1 MTLHYVDFRSEIL
14 FLFLFLNQNNLFLC
28 TLILEIMKKQFLY
41 LLFLVAFISCES
53 DVKFNNPTFE
63 GQKDNVFWRAV
74 DSKAMLAANGSLTI
88 ESYTRNEK
96 VTLKTTSINIGTYF
110 LGTSTSKS
118 ATYVLTDASGT
129 ITFLTGIGIGN
140 GEIVIEEYDAVN
152 KTVTGTFKF
161 NAENV
166 NANPLAGAILNF
178 QYGVFYKVPVT
189 TPSL

>member
-1 MTLHYVDFRSEIL
+1 MLH
-14 FLFLFLNQNNLFLC
+14 
-28 TLILEIMKKQFLY
+28 IMKKQFLY
-41 LLFLVAFISCES
+41 IFVLFAFISCES
-53 DVKFNNPTFE
+53 DVKFNNPAFE

-74 DSKAMLAANGSLTI
+74 DSKAILATNGSLTI
-88 ESYTRNEK
+88 EAYTRNEK
-96 VTLKTTSINIGTYF
+96 VTLKTTSTNPGTYF
-110 LGTSTSKS
+110 LGTSTSKT

-152 KTVTGTFKF
+152 KTITGTFKF

-166 NANPLAGAILNF
+166 DNNPLAGPILNF

-189 TPSL
+189 TPAL